1 MIKIRN
7 VIKGY
12 ANPETG
18 TFEPVIQIDTLDI
31 PSDGQYAVSGPSGT
45 GKTTFLHL
53 ISGLI
58 KPEQGTIEINGIAV
72 NSLSES
78 DRDRFRAKNI
88 GYIFQTF
95 NLIDGYSAV
104 ENVMLGMVF
113 AGNGADRK
121 KAESL
126 LDSVGLSHRLH
137 YRPSQLSVGQQQR
150 VCIARA
156 LANNPA
162 ILLADEPTGNLDPQT
177 TKEILDVLKSHSA
190 GRTLI
195 VVTHETDV
203 LSQFNERIELS
214 EFNPILNTI

>member
-7 VIKGY
+7 LVKGY
-12 ANPETG
+12 TNPETG
-18 TFEPVIQIDTLDI
+18 NFEPVISIESLDI

-53 ISGLI
+53 ISGLL
-58 KPEQGTIEINGIAV
+58 KPEQGSVEINGTVV

-78 DRDRFRAKNI
+78 ARDQFRANNI

-95 NLIDGYSAV
+95 NLIDGYSAL

-113 AGNGADRK
+113 AGNGADK
-121 KAESL
+121 NKAQRL
-126 LDSVGLSHRLH
+126 LESVGLSHRLH
-137 YRPSQLSVGQQQR
+137 YKPSELSVGQQQR
-150 VCIARA
+150 VCVARA

-177 TKEILDVLKSHSA
+177 TSEILELLKAQSK
-190 GRTLI
+190 GRMLI
-195 VVTHETDV
+195 VVSHETEV
-203 LSQFNERIELS
+203 LNQFNDRIELS
-214 EFNPILNTI
+214 RFNPTQTTN

>member
-7 VIKGY
+7 LVKGY
-12 ANPETG
+12 TNPETG
-18 TFEPVIQIDTLDI
+18 NFEPVISIESLDI

-53 ISGLI
+53 ISGLL
-58 KPEQGTIEINGIAV
+58 KPEQGSVEINGTVV

-78 DRDRFRAKNI
+78 ARDQFRANNI

-95 NLIDGYSAV
+95 NLIDGYSAL

-113 AGNGADRK
+113 AGSGADK
-121 KAESL
+121 NKAQRL
-126 LDSVGLSHRLH
+126 LESVGLSHRLN
-137 YRPSQLSVGQQQR
+137 YKPSELSVGQQQR
-150 VCIARA
+150 VCVARA

-177 TKEILDVLKSHSA
+177 TSEILELLKAQSK
-190 GRTLI
+190 GRMLI
-195 VVTHETDV
+195 VVSHETEV
-203 LSQFNERIELS
+203 LNQFNDRIELS
-214 EFNPILNTI
+214 RFNPTQTTN

>member
-7 VIKGY
+7 LVKGY
-12 ANPETG
+12 TNPETG
-18 TFEPVIQIDTLDI
+18 NFEPVISIESLDI

-53 ISGLI
+53 ISGLL
-58 KPEQGTIEINGIAV
+58 KPEQGSVEINGTVV

-78 DRDRFRAKNI
+78 ARDQFRANNI

-95 NLIDGYSAV
+95 NLIDGYSAL

-113 AGNGADRK
+113 AGSGADK
-121 KAESL
+121 NKAQRL
-126 LDSVGLSHRLH
+126 LESVGLSHRLH
-137 YRPSQLSVGQQQR
+137 YKPSELSVGQQQR
-150 VCIARA
+150 VCVARA

-177 TKEILDVLKSHSA
+177 TSEILELLKAQSK
-190 GRTLI
+190 GRMLI
-195 VVTHETDV
+195 VVSHETEV
-203 LSQFNERIELS
+203 LNQFNDRIELS
-214 EFNPILNTI
+214 RFNPTQTTN